1 MSTNKRPAQLSKPTL
16 QTDAARAF
24 ATGAQQP
31 PKAVSREEPRHSHRT
46 APETAAAVDKSVSGQ
61 VPEGDVR
68 LTANIRKD
76 LHMKLKM
83 QAVMKETT
91 IGELLEALIDKH
103 L

>member
-16 QTDAARAF
+16 NTDAARAF

-31 PKAVSREEPRHSHRT
+31 LKAASREEPRHSHRAT
-46 APETAAAVDKSVSGQ
+46 PETAPGADKSVSGQ
-61 VPEGDVR
+61 VPDGDVR

-83 QAVMKETT
+83 QAVIQETT
-91 IGELLEALIDKH
+91 IGELLEKLILLH

>member
-16 QTDAARAF
+16 NTDAARAF

-31 PKAVSREEPRHSHRT
+31 PKAASREEPRHSHRAT
-46 APETAAAVDKSVSGQ
+46 PETAPAVDKAVSGQ
-61 VPEGDVR
+61 IPEGDVR

-83 QAVMKETT
+83 AAVTGETT
-91 IGELLEALIDKH
+91 IGELLEKLIESH